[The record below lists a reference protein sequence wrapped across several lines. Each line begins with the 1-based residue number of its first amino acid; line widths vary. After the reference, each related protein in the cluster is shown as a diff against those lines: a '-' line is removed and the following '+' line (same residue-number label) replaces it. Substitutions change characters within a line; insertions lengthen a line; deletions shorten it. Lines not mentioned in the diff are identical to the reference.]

1 MSNWARSAESTAP
14 VRANPTLT
22 SAPFAVDVGAASSG
36 GAAGVDATRSRSP
49 RRRRHRPPSA
59 SSTVG
64 SIAKWAVLLAVGV
77 LMLVPMYVMVISAF
91 KPQADIILHP
101 LAISPH
107 NFTLEY
113 LHKALT
119 SEKFNVVR
127 AYGITLLF
135 VVLVNVFCIVLA
147 APASYV
153 IARGRS
159 KWHLTLLLFFVSGMF
174 IPSQVTVIPVI
185 FVLRVLGLMGT
196 IPGFVLFETALT
208 LPVTIFLFVAYLRT
222 VPRDIDEAAALD
234 GAGKIRAFWSCIFP
248 IMKPAVATI
257 VVLNSIAVWNDF
269 VNPQVVLGTSS
280 GIYTVTTGVYAAVG
294 RYTTDFTL
302 LFPTLLLAIAPA
314 FIFFILMQRKIIGGL
329 VAGATKG

>member
-1 MSNWARSAESTAP
+1 MNMRTKSTESQTTAVAEAMTVPAATDAVVTPASASAIANAVEAP
-14 VRANPTLT
+14 
-22 SAPFAVDVGAASSG
+22 
-36 GAAGVDATRSRSP
+36 RSP
-49 RRRRHRPPSA
+49 RRRRRRPTA
-59 SSTVG
+59 SSSVG
-64 SIAKWAVLLAVGV
+64 RITKWAVLVVVAVV
-77 LMLVPMYVMVISAF
+77 MLVPMYVLVISAF
-91 KPQADIILHP
+91 KSQADILLTP
-101 LAISPH
+101 LLISPDT
-107 NFTLEY
+107 FTLEH
-113 LHKALT
+113 LAKALT

-135 VVLVNVFCIVLA
+135 VVLVNVFCILLA

-159 KWHLTLLLFFVSGMF
+159 KWHLVLLLVFVSGMF
-174 IPSQVTVIPVI
+174 IPGQVTLIPVV
-185 FVLRVLGLMGT
+185 FVLRVLGLIGT

-208 LPVTIFLFVAYLRT
+208 LPITIFLFVAYLRT

-294 RYTTDFTL
+294 RYTTDYTL
-302 LFPTLLLAIAPA
+302 VFPTLLLAIAPA
-314 FIFFILMQRKIIGGL
+314 FIFFIFMQRKIVGGL